1 MSRADQLH
9 SYFKKVY
16 IFSKLHIL
24 EGQGKEQSMKE
35 KIKTF
40 LCVLVLVCALPYII
54 TKCFDRSGK
63 ESGTEGDMIRLPGTE
78 AAAGE
83 TKGAANLEE
92 YLIGVVAKQMPMS
105 YEPEALKAQAVI
117 ARTNLLAAKEKGEEL
132 PEGVLRDELLKLWG
146 KEDFGSNYQKLVS
159 AVKDTEGVVLT
170 CQGSYIYAAFHAV
183 SAGRTRSAAEALS
196 NDKLP
201 WLDCVDSDSDIA
213 SQDYLKVIFLEKSDF
228 VKRLTKAFPKLSL
241 DAEKPLDSIAA
252 SARDGAGYVTELKNG
267 EETVN
272 GEEFRNALGLN
283 SACFYMKE
291 VEGKIRIVTKGLGH
305 GLGLSQYGANEMA
318 KKGMKY
324 SEILSY
330 YFKNIEISD

>member
-1 MSRADQLH
+1 
-9 SYFKKVY
+9 
-16 IFSKLHIL
+16 
-24 EGQGKEQSMKE
+24 MKE

-63 ESGTEGDMIRLPGTE
+63 ESGAGDDTVVLPGME
-78 AAAGE
+78 AVTGE
-83 TKGAANLEE
+83 TNGTEDMEE
-92 YLIGVVAKQMPMS
+92 YLIGVVAKQVPMS
-105 YEPEALKAQAVI
+105 YETEALKAQAVI

-132 PEGVLRDELLKLWG
+132 PEGVSRDELLKLWG
-146 KEDFGSNYQKLVS
+146 KEDFGSSYQKLVN

-170 CQGSYIYAAFHAV
+170 YQGSYIYAAFHSV
-183 SAGRTRSAAEALS
+183 SAGRTRSAAEALL

-201 WLDCVDSDSDIA
+201 WLDSVDSDSDIA

-228 VKRLTKAFPKLSL
+228 VKRLTEAFPKLAL

-252 SARDGAGYVTELKNG
+252 SARDGAGYVTELKSG
-267 EETVN
+267 EETVS
-272 GEEFRNALGLN
+272 GEDFRNALGLS
-283 SACFYMKE
+283 SACFYLKE

-318 KKGMKY
+318 KKGMNY
-324 SEILSY
+324 AEILSY

>member
-1 MSRADQLH
+1 
-9 SYFKKVY
+9 
-16 IFSKLHIL
+16 
-24 EGQGKEQSMKE
+24 MKE

-63 ESGTEGDMIRLPGTE
+63 EGGAGDDTVVLPGMEAVTGETNGTEDM
-78 AAAGE
+78 
-83 TKGAANLEE
+83 EE
-92 YLIGVVAKQMPMS
+92 YLIGVVAKQVPMS
-105 YEPEALKAQAVI
+105 YETEALKAQAVI

-132 PEGVLRDELLKLWG
+132 PEGVSRDELLKLWG
-146 KEDFGSNYQKLVS
+146 KEDFGSSYQKLVN

-170 CQGSYIYAAFHAV
+170 YQGSYIYAAFHSV
-183 SAGRTRSAAEALS
+183 SAGRTRSAAEALL

-201 WLDCVDSDSDIA
+201 WLDSVDSDSDIV

-228 VKRLTKAFPKLSL
+228 VKRLTEAFPKLAL

-252 SARDGAGYVTELKNG
+252 SARDGAGYVTELKSG
-267 EETVN
+267 EETVS
-272 GEEFRNALGLN
+272 GEDFRNALGLS
-283 SACFYMKE
+283 SACFYLKE

-318 KKGMKY
+318 KKGMNY
-324 SEILSY
+324 AEILSY